1 MKRYIFIAAVAL
13 LAASCSNESEELE
26 TETLVPVTVLVNDF
40 SVTLDESDTRAAED
54 VSNYTGV
61 KAITLAFY
69 TSGGEEV
76 YKVTQQKSDNTTY
89 TTFGQFNLNLYKGSY
104 TMVVLGYGQGEG
116 DVFTLTSPTEAAFTG
131 AHARETFSATQAV
144 NITNNNA
151 VNLSA
156 TLNRI
161 VSKLI
166 VESVDYRTEEAAN
179 IRITFAKGGKSFN
192 PTTGLALSDEGF
204 TNTVSISS
212 AEVGKRSASISYLFL
227 ASNEESMDITIDVLN
242 AQGNSISHREVNS
255 VPLKRN
261 RSTKL
266 TGPIYSASVTA
277 TFKVETAWETETTVP
292 FN

>member
-1 MKRYIFIAAVAL
+1 MKRLIFTAAVAL
-13 LAASCSNESEELE
+13 LAASCSNENEELE
-26 TETLVPVTVLVNDF
+26 TETLVPVTVQVNDF
-40 SVTLDESDTRAAED
+40 SVTLDESNTRAED
-54 VSNYTGV
+54 DVANYAGV

-89 TTFGQFNLNLYKGSY
+89 TTFGQFKLNLYKGSY

-116 DVFTLTSPTEAAFTG
+116 DVFTLTSPTEAAYTG

-144 NITNNNA
+144 NITSTNA

-161 VSKLI
+161 VSKL
-166 VESVDYRTEEAAN
+166 VVLSTDNRTEDAAN
-179 IRITFAKGGKSFN
+179 IQVTFAKGGKSFN
-192 PTTGLALSDEGF
+192 PTTGLALSDEGL
-204 TNTVSISS
+204 TNTVSISAAVGSSSTS
-212 AEVGKRSASISYLFL
+212 ASYLFL
-227 ASNEESMDITIDVLN
+227 ASNEESMDITIDVLDN
-242 AQGNSISHREVNS
+242 QGNSISHRVVNS
-255 VPLKRN
+255 VPFKRN

-266 TGPIYSASVTA
+266 TGPIYSASTTA

-292 FN
+292 FI

>member
-1 MKRYIFIAAVAL
+1 MKRLIFTAAVAL
-13 LAASCSNESEELE
+13 LAASCSNENGELE
-26 TETLVPVTVLVNDF
+26 TETLVPVTVQVNDF
-40 SVTLDESDTRAAED
+40 SVTLDESDTRAADD
-54 VSNYTGV
+54 VANYSGV

-89 TTFGQFNLNLYKGSY
+89 TTFGQFKLNLYKGSY

-116 DVFTLTSPTEAAFTG
+116 DVFTLTSPTEAAYTG

-144 NITNNNA
+144 NITSTNA

-161 VSKLI
+161 VSKL
-166 VESVDYRTEEAAN
+166 VVQSTDSRSEDASN
-179 IRITFAKGGKSFN
+179 IQVTFAKGGKSFN
-192 PTTGLALSDEGF
+192 PTTGLALSDEGL
-204 TNTVSISS
+204 TNTVSISAAVGSSSTS
-212 AEVGKRSASISYLFL
+212 ASYLFL
-227 ASNEESMDITIDVLN
+227 AFDEESMDIIIDVLDN
-242 AQGNSISHREVNS
+242 QGTSISHKVVNS
-255 VPLKRN
+255 VPFKRN

-266 TGPIYSASVTA
+266 TGPIYSASTTA

>member
-1 MKRYIFIAAVAL
+1 MKRLIFTAAVAL
-13 LAASCSNESEELE
+13 LAASCSNENEELE
-26 TETLVPVTVLVNDF
+26 TETLVPATVQVNDF
-40 SVTLDESDTRAAED
+40 SVTLDESDTRAED
-54 VSNYTGV
+54 DVANYAGV

-89 TTFGQFNLNLYKGSY
+89 TTFGQFKLNLYKGSY

-116 DVFTLTSPTEAAFTG
+116 DVFTLTSPTEAAYTG

-144 NITNNNA
+144 NITSTNA

-161 VSKLI
+161 VSKL
-166 VESVDYRTEEAAN
+166 VVQSTDSRSEDASN
-179 IRITFAKGGKSFN
+179 IQVTFAKGGKSFN
-192 PTTGLALSDEGF
+192 PTTGLALSDEGL
-204 TNTVSISS
+204 TNTVSISAAVGSSSTS
-212 AEVGKRSASISYLFL
+212 ASYLFL
-227 ASNEESMDITIDVLN
+227 ASDEESMDITIDVLDN
-242 AQGNSISHREVNS
+242 QGTSISHKVVNN
-255 VPLKRN
+255 VPFKRN

-266 TGPIYSASVTA
+266 TGPIYSASTTA

>member
-1 MKRYIFIAAVAL
+1 MKRLIFTAAVAL
-13 LAASCSNESEELE
+13 LAASCSNENEELE
-26 TETLVPVTVLVNDF
+26 TETLVPVTVQVNDF
-40 SVTLDESDTRAAED
+40 SVTLDESDTRAADD
-54 VSNYTGV
+54 VANYSGV

-89 TTFGQFNLNLYKGSY
+89 TTFGQFKLNLYKGSY

-116 DVFTLTSPTEAAFTG
+116 DVFTLTSPTEAAYTG

-144 NITNNNA
+144 NITSTNA

-161 VSKLI
+161 VSKL
-166 VESVDYRTEEAAN
+166 VVQSTDSRSEDASN
-179 IRITFAKGGKSFN
+179 IQVTFAKGGKSFN
-192 PTTGLALSDEGF
+192 PTTGLALSDEGL
-204 TNTVSISS
+204 TNTVSISAAVGSSSTS
-212 AEVGKRSASISYLFL
+212 ASYLFL
-227 ASNEESMDITIDVLN
+227 ASDEESMDITIDVLDN
-242 AQGNSISHREVNS
+242 QGTSISHKVVNN
-255 VPLKRN
+255 VPFKRN

-266 TGPIYSASVTA
+266 TGPIYSASTTA

>member
-1 MKRYIFIAAVAL
+1 MKRLIFTAAVAL
-13 LAASCSNESEELE
+13 LAASCSNENGELE
-26 TETLVPVTVLVNDF
+26 TETLVPVTVQVNDF
-40 SVTLDESDTRAAED
+40 SVTLDESDTRAED
-54 VSNYTGV
+54 DVANYSGV

-89 TTFGQFNLNLYKGSY
+89 TTFGQFKLNLYKGSY

-116 DVFTLTSPTEAAFTG
+116 DVFTLTSPTEAAYTG

-144 NITNNNA
+144 NITSTNA

-161 VSKLI
+161 VSKL
-166 VESVDYRTEEAAN
+166 VVQSTDSRSEDASN
-179 IRITFAKGGKSFN
+179 IQVTFAKGGKSFN
-192 PTTGLALSDEGF
+192 PTTGLALSDEGL
-204 TNTVSISS
+204 TNTVSISAAVGSSSTS
-212 AEVGKRSASISYLFL
+212 ASYLFL
-227 ASNEESMDITIDVLN
+227 AFDEESMDIIIDVLDN
-242 AQGNSISHREVNS
+242 QGTSISHKVVNN
-255 VPLKRN
+255 VPFKRN

-266 TGPIYSASVTA
+266 TGPIYSASTTA